1 MQSVLSSI
9 KRYLTSPIIQ
19 LTIIVFASLLIY
31 IFAFLL
37 PINLLELYD
46 QPRLDRDLLFY
57 QGTPSYVRLSLAF
70 IGVWVLY
77 WLGYRISFKASTERS
92 VALSGEAVSKGRSV
106 QGRSAWIIVI
116 FGMFAFITVFLF
128 VAPFDAADI
137 YDNIMH
143 GRILGVHDAN
153 PFQQVIAD
161 YPDDPFHDYAAW
173 KKARSAYG
181 PLWES
186 LAGLTAW
193 LAGDGII
200 ANVLAFKL
208 LPGLFHLAGVAFVVL
223 YLRRDA
229 PEQALSG
236 ALLLGWNPMMLYETW
251 GNGHNDVAMAFW
263 FLLAA
268 WWIKRRHYTLAA
280 LSLLAGALMKFL
292 PIILIPAVLLIAWRS
307 LETLGAR
314 FIFLAKTGTL
324 ALIVTAAAYYPFWNG
339 LASFSVER
347 RMSMFTTSIPAVIYR
362 LLKPILGL
370 DESARLVSL
379 VALGLL
385 AVFVLFQSFRMKEK
399 DPSRDF
405 AQITF
410 NILGFY
416 LMITCLWFQQWY
428 SLWLICLAPLLSSQS
443 RNLALV
449 FSFWVVSKQL
459 VFGPEYV
466 PTMFWHPETS
476 IRLEPLLTSTVLGIP
491 WLYALWILFRGK
503 TFPNTKDTKVTK
515 RITS

>member
-1 MQSVLSSI
+1 MQNILSAAKKHI
-9 KRYLTSPIIQ
+9 ASPIIQ
-19 LTIIVFASLLIY
+19 LALVVLASMLIY
-31 IFAFLL
+31 VFAFLL

-70 IGVWVLY
+70 IGVWALY
-77 WLGYRISFKASTERS
+77 WLGYRISLRVE
-92 VALSGEAVSKGRSV
+92 GR
-106 QGRSAWIIVI
+106 RAWIVVI
-116 FGMFAFITVFLF
+116 AGMLAFIVVFLF

-143 GRILGVHDAN
+143 GRILGVHGAN

-161 YPDDPFHDYAAW
+161 FPDDPFYEYAAW

-208 LPGLFHLAGVAFVVL
+208 LPGLFHVAGVALVVM
-223 YLRRDA
+223 YLIR
-229 PEQALSG
+229 ESKGQALSG
-236 ALLLGWNPMMLYETW
+236 ALLLGWNPMILYETW
-251 GNGHNDVAMAFW
+251 GNGHNDAAMAFW

-268 WWIKRRHYTLAA
+268 WWITRHRYTLAA
-280 LSLLAGALMKFL
+280 LSLLAGALIKFL
-292 PIILIPAVLLIAWRS
+292 PIVLIPAVLLIAWRS
-307 LETLGAR
+307 LETISAR
-314 FIFLAKTGTL
+314 LAFLAKTGAL
-324 ALIVTAAAYYPFWNG
+324 AFVITAAAYYPFWNG

-347 RMSMFTTSIPAVIYR
+347 RMNMFTTSIPAVIYR
-362 LLKPILGL
+362 LLKPTLGL

-379 VALGLL
+379 AALGLL
-385 AVFVLFQSFRMKEK
+385 AVFVLIQSFRIK
-399 DPSRDF
+399 DAGRPGRDF
-405 AQITF
+405 LQITF
-410 NILGFY
+410 NILAFY
-416 LMITCLWFQQWY
+416 LLVTCLWFQQWY
-428 SLWLICLAPLLSSQS
+428 SIWLICLAPLLSPQS

-449 FSFWVVSKQL
+449 FGFWVVSKQL

-466 PTMFWHPETS
+466 PTMFFKPETA
-476 IRLEPLLTSTVLGIP
+476 IRLEPLLTSTVLGVP
-491 WLYALWILFRGK
+491 WLYAMWILIRE
-503 TFPNTKDTKVTK
+503 K
-515 RITS
+515 RIITLNRRSILETDEKHHASA